1 MSVIINEGV
10 PLDTLFTHLT
20 VAAVLQPTPYQS
32 GQTMGEMLLAMVER
46 KPLTATTVLRQPI
59 LQDGNTIG
67 PAPR

>member
-1 MSVIINEGV
+1 
-10 PLDTLFTHLT
+10 
-20 VAAVLQPTPYQS
+20 
-32 GQTMGEMLLAMVER
+32 MGEMLLAMVER